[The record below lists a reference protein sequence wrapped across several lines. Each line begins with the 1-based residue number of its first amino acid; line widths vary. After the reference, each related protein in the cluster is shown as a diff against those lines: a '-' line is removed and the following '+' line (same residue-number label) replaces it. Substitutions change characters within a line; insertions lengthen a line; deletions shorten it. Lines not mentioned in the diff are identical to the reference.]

1 MTEQIPST
9 MRAIE
14 ISEPGGPE
22 VLRVGERPVPEPAK
36 EEVLIK
42 VEAAGVNRPD
52 VMQRLGMYPP
62 PPGASDIPGLEIAGT
77 VAALGAESGGVQTG
91 DAVCALVSGGGY
103 AEYCLAPAS
112 LCLRIPEGLSE
123 VEAAAIPE
131 TFFTVWTNVFDRGRL
146 SGGESLLVHGG
157 SSGIGT
163 TAIQLAK
170 AFGSTVYVTAGS
182 EDKCKACLDLG
193 ADAAINYRKEDFVE
207 RISELT
213 NERGVDVIL
222 DMIGG
227 EYLPRNLKCLA
238 MEGRIVQIALQG
250 GPKVEMNLL
259 PIMLKRL
266 TLTGSTLRPRTVA
279 QKAMIA
285 HSLREKVW
293 PLLESGKVRPIVHA
307 TFPLAQASEA
317 HRMMESSQHIGK
329 IVLCDSA
336 APTRRSKRKSDG

>member
-1 MTEQIPST
+1 MSENIPTT
-9 MRAIE
+9 MQAIE
-14 ISEPGGPE
+14 IAEAGGPE
-22 VLRVGERPVPEPAK
+22 VLRISDFPVPEPGDG
-36 EEVLIK
+36 EVLIK
-42 VEAAGVNRPD
+42 VIAAGVNRPD
-52 VMQRLGMYPP
+52 VMQRLGLYPP
-62 PPGASDIPGLEIAGT
+62 PPGAPDIPGLEVAGT
-77 VAALGAESGGVQTG
+77 VAALGPDASGVQED
-91 DAVCALVSGGGY
+91 DAVCALVIGGGY
-103 AEYCLAPAS
+103 AEYCVAPAS
-112 LCLRIPEGLSE
+112 LCLAVPEALTT
-123 VEAAAIPE
+123 VQAAAIPE

-146 SGGESLLVHGG
+146 AGGESLLVHGG

-170 AFGSTVYVTAGS
+170 AFGATVYVTAGS
-182 EDKCKACLDLG
+182 EEKCQACLELG
-193 ADAAINYRKEDFVE
+193 ADAAINYRDEDFVE

-213 NERGVDVIL
+213 KERGVDVIL

-227 EYLPRNLKCLA
+227 DYLPRNLKSLA
-238 MEGRIVQIALQG
+238 VEGRIVQIALQG

-293 PLLESGKVRPIVHA
+293 PLLESGKVRPIIHA
-307 TFPLAQASEA
+307 TFPLAQASDA

-329 IVLCDSA
+329 IVLSDEKTEEPA
-336 APTRRSKRKSDG
+336 AAAEP